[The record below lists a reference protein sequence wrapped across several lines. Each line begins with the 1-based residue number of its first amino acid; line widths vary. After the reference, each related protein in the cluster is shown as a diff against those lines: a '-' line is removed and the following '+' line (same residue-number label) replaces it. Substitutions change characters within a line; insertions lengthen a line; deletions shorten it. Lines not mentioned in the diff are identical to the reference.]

1 MTEFD
6 FSEKGLLRLAEKTDR
21 RLGEIAAKPAIAKIM
36 SEYGMTTDPL
46 ARGANSLYEH
56 FLFLLRCQMTS
67 DIAFGAISNPGS
79 FRLSLG
85 IAPEGRKPRAD
96 RIDIYGR
103 RAGVSKRLFADSR
116 THNSLVGLE
125 NETPSALITKR
136 LRQPPFFP
144 SR

>member
-21 RLGEIAAKPAIAKIM
+21 RLGKIAAKPAIAKIM

-79 FRLSLG
+79 FRLSL
-85 IAPEGRKPRAD
+85 E
-96 RIDIYGR
+96 
-103 RAGVSKRLFADSR
+103 
-116 THNSLVGLE
+116 
-125 NETPSALITKR
+125 
-136 LRQPPFFP
+136 LRQKGASQEQIGSTFTDDGRAYQSGSLPIVGRIIPWLVWKT
-144 SR
+144 RRLLR